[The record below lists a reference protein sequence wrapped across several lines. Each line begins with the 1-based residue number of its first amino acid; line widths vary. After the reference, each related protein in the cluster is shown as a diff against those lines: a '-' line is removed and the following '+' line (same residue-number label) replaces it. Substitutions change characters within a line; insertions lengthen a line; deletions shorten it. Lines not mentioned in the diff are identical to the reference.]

1 MKNIVYV
8 CENCG
13 AVFPRWQGKCS
24 FCGQWNTLKEIV
36 EDRGKLQ
43 KTSIKPEIHTLSDI
57 ETTSLNRQT
66 TGLKQFDEVLGGG
79 LVPGA
84 MILLAGE
91 PGIGKST
98 LALQVAFNVSLKE
111 KKPVL
116 YISGEES
123 LNQIKIRAQR
133 LGSFSDDLKF
143 SNQVEIEAIINAI
156 EQLKPA
162 LVVLDSIQTVYT
174 ANLPAVPGSVSQVQ
188 YCSLL
193 LQETVK
199 KLNVPIIIIGQ
210 VTKEGSV
217 AGPKTLEHLV
227 DVVLYFEGEPR
238 SHLRILKNIKNR
250 FGSTFEVGIFEMT
263 NKGFEEVENPSQL
276 FLAGKKDLPGS
287 AVASVIEGGRSF
299 LVEVQ
304 ALCSKTD
311 FGYPKRTVWGF
322 DLNRL
327 HLLLAVLQ
335 KRAGLL
341 FANQDV
347 YLNIVGG
354 LKITEPALDLP
365 ICCALASSRLDK
377 TIGNSFTFFGEV
389 GLLGEV
395 RGVSQPDLR
404 IKEAQKVG
412 IKKIIMPNQKTQ
424 SYSGIEIYKV
434 NHLKEAFK
442 ILFK

>member
-1 MKNIVYV
+1 MANIVYV

-24 FCGQWNTLKEIV
+24 FCGEWNALKEVV
-36 EDRGKLQ
+36 ESKNKSV
-43 KTSIKPEIHTLSDI
+43 KTAPKAEFYTLDDI
-57 ETTSLNRQT
+57 NDTSGSRLDV
-66 TGLKQFDEVLGGG
+66 GLEQVNQVLGGG

-98 LALQVAFNVSLKE
+98 LALQIAFRVCLKE

-133 LGSFSDDLKF
+133 LDAASPFLKF
-143 SNQVEIEAIINAI
+143 SNQVEIEAIVSALEEI
-156 EQLKPA
+156 KPA
-162 LVVLDSIQTVYT
+162 LVVLDSIQTVYSS
-174 ANLPAVPGSVSQVQ
+174 NLPTVSGSVSQVQ

-199 KLNVPIIIIGQ
+199 KLNIPIIIIGQ

-227 DVVLYFEGEPR
+227 DVVLYFEGESR
-238 SHLRILKNIKNR
+238 SNLRILKSVKNR
-250 FGSTFEVGIFEMT
+250 FGSTFEVGIFEMGE
-263 NKGFEEVENPSQL
+263 KGFLEVANPSQI
-276 FLAGKKDLPGS
+276 FLAEKKDLPGS
-287 AVASVIEGGRSF
+287 VVAAVIEGGRSF
-299 LVEVQ
+299 LVEIQ
-304 ALCSKTD
+304 ALCLKTD
-311 FGYPKRTVWGF
+311 FGYPKRTIWGF

-354 LKITEPALDLP
+354 LKISEPALDLP
-365 ICCALASSRLDK
+365 VSCALASSRLDK
-377 TIGNSFTFFGEV
+377 TIEENFAFFGEV
-389 GLLGEV
+389 GLLGEIRAV
-395 RGVSQPDLR
+395 NQPDLR
-404 IKEAQKVG
+404 IKEAQRVG
-412 IKKIIMPNQKTQ
+412 IKNIIMPNQKIQ
-424 SYSGIEIYKV
+424 NYPSLNIYKV
-434 NHLKEAFK
+434 GHIKEAFK